1 MGGLGGVG
9 FPKFPTVFPK
19 IAFEG
24 FFTLSC
30 KKNVQKFFAQKISCY
45 KKTSFKLVL
54 HFMFYKIFCISNPKS
69 VAFQK
74 LKITKTTGTKPISL
88 ESKKFQ
94 ISIKLEAVT
103 DVISKFHL
111 NPSTHSPVAPFQKK
125 LSFFSLLAFL
135 IIFAQYTLFKFIY
148 Q

>member
-45 KKTSFKLVL
+45 KKTFFKLVL
-54 HFMFYKIFCISNPKS
+54 HFMFHKIFCISNPKS

-88 ESKKFQ
+88 ESQKFQ
-94 ISIKLEAVT
+94 ISIKLEAAT
-103 DVISKFHL
+103 DILSKFHL
-111 NPSTHSPVAPFQKK
+111 NPSTHSPVAPFKK
-125 LSFFSLLAFL
+125 KTHFFSLCLVL
-135 IIFAQYTLFKFIY
+135 NIFA
-148 Q
+148 

>member
-19 IAFEG
+19 ITFEG

-30 KKNVQKFFAQKISCY
+30 KKNVQKIVAQKIFCH
-45 KKTSFKLVL
+45 KKTLLKPVL
-54 HFMFYKIFCISNPKS
+54 HFLFYKIFCISNPKS
-69 VAFQK
+69 VAFEK

-94 ISIKLEAVT
+94 ISIQLEAVT
-103 DVISKFHL
+103 DILSKFHL

-125 LSFFSLLAFL
+125 THFFSLCLVL
-135 IIFAQYTLFKFIY
+135 NIFA
-148 Q
+148 